1 LPRLIG
7 EDMKKLLLL
16 GLAAFVCDI
25 YASDYNY
32 LASEHELIFK
42 DGAYEQ
48 TEQRVVIGRNIT
60 LDSYQVFGE
69 IGFGEDIT
77 EGQSIGSGSDY
88 DYYKVGFETKYFD
101 SLDLGVEFES
111 KLNSLA
117 KDNNQLKINTK
128 YTF

>member
-1 LPRLIG
+1 
-7 EDMKKLLLL
+7 MKKLLLI
-16 GLAAFVCDI
+16 GLATFAYDI

-32 LASEHELIFK
+32 IASEHELKFK
-42 DGAYEQ
+42 NGAYEQ

-60 LDSYQVFGE
+60 LDGYQVFGE

-101 SLDLGVEFES
+101 SLDLEFQFES
-111 KLNSLA
+111 KLNSSA

-128 YTF
+128 YKF